1 MVEST
6 TKWVGG
12 HSDVL
17 AGAVAGHAELMSQ
30 VRETEIETGGMI
42 APFAAF
48 LVLRGMETLH
58 VRMDRHAAS
67 ALVLANA
74 LEARPE
80 VRSVIYPGLDSHPQA
95 AVARRELRNGGGLM
109 AIDLGERADRVRVHR
124 CAHHPAPHR
133 VAGEHPDARRASAVE
148 HPSPAG

>member
-1 MVEST
+1 M
-6 TKWVGG
+6 
-12 HSDVL
+12 
-17 AGAVAGHAELMSQ
+17 AQ

-67 ALVLANA
+67 AQVLAHA
-74 LEARPE
+74 LEARAE
-80 VRSVIYPGLDSHPQA
+80 VRRVVYPGLDSHPQA

-109 AIDLGERADRVRVHR
+109 AVDLGDRAVAVGVH
-124 CAHHPAPHR
+124 
-133 VAGEHPDARRASAVE
+133 RRAS
-148 HPSPAG
+148 PSRRAPRRWGASRRSSCIRRPAPIAS